1 MGWYRAGTVTVASGS
16 TAVAGVQTLWASQA
30 KAGDL
35 FTLDGDKFYEID
47 TIADD
52 THLTLKTAFQGN
64 SGSVLSYAIV
74 RNFTAT
80 LPAQLASQL
89 ADLMTSYH
97 VTLDELTAWLSGS
110 GTVTVHDGAGNAYQ
124 VKTPAQLSAEWTG
137 LLTKSVAGSGDVTLT
152 TTEAANAFIVLTGTL
167 SGARN
172 VIVPTSARRW
182 IIVNN
187 TTGAFALTV
196 KTATGTGRQIAQG
209 GCEALWCDGTNV
221 RRTDSD
227 ALKADLAGAT
237 FTGPVKVPNLLPGAT
252 GADAANADFVN
263 TAVAAKES
271 LQAMSQS
278 IHAGTVVKAFLYDT
292 GKDSDGG
299 AWRKRCADK
308 SWYNEPLVGGKW
320 LGQAASEAGAR
331 AIAGAA
337 TGDYF
342 QNTAD
347 GKFYALNASAGVTEV
362 FRGNTRE
369 FPELVAVL
377 GEATRLILYDL
388 TKPDCPMWM
397 VFARGTA
404 GTLGYGGSITGI
416 AALNGEIVFSTDQ
429 RLMRLQFTADRGK
442 QHHGAAASCGYY
454 AHRLAERNTVLS
466 SSFIADAGVPTL
478 ASSTVNA
485 IAAIVLPDAPVD
497 LATGMPAPT
506 IGAACSTGFTVLR
519 QDGTGTTVTVTNN
532 NIGWIL
538 IHYPYVTVDA
548 TGNSSHFISGYDLR
562 SLSAHTISTIDATD
576 AQRAFQYKS
585 AGGSGAGN
593 AYFLSRAT
601 SAGAFARQGNNFALG
616 DVNGLYV
623 MRDNPGTPA
632 KGMAAL
638 ISNAFNAGW
647 MPFDTRGAWLADC
660 VAETLTASAVD
671 PDRSVKATGLTV
683 NGSIVK
689 SAVASGAQLV
699 AYSGFSDVNYLSQA
713 YSANFDFGTGDFHI
727 AAWVNLPAGGAT
739 GAILDRYD
747 PAQTGARLYLG
758 VSGTNWI
765 LICAAGNTPISTG
778 VAPPVGLAKV
788 DYLRVAGTLK
798 LYVDGVLVYSA
809 ANTANVTNTA
819 APLIVGHS
827 SVTVTAAW
835 PGSLS
840 LLRISATALSDD
852 QIAYAYNTERMLFQP
867 AAKCTIDGT
876 STAVTALA
884 YDDNEDALHVGTSW
898 GRSKFRDLV
907 RIESAATSVGS
918 ISALSAGQG
927 AHITAGAGGGRFY
940 QPALLLRD
948 ELRRKDEARRALGRV
963 PVFLDFDAATGQTAF
978 TLPKGYTARAVYS
991 GGTLKRFGTT
1001 KDYTISS
1008 DGFAETVNFAVAP
1021 GNAVWVSIMATRS
1034 NG

>member
-1 MGWYRAGTVTVASGS
+1 MSWYRAGTVTVASGS
-16 TAVAGVQTLWASQA
+16 TAVTGVQTLWASQA

-47 TIADD
+47 AIADD

-64 SGSVLSYAIV
+64 SGSVLGYAIV

-137 LLTKSVAGSGDVTLT
+137 LLTKSVAGSGDIALT
-152 TTEAANAFIVLTGTL
+152 ATEAANAFLVLTGTL

-187 TTGAFALTV
+187 TTGAYALTV
-196 KTATGTGRQIAQG
+196 KTAGGTGRVIAQG
-209 GCEALWCDGTNV
+209 GCEAIWCDGANV

-227 ALKADLAGAT
+227 ALKADLAGAI

-263 TAVAAKES
+263 AAVLAKES

-278 IHAGTVVKAFLYDT
+278 IHAGTVVKAYLYDS

-308 SWYNEPLVGGKW
+308 SWYNETLVGGKW
-320 LGQAASEAGAR
+320 LGQAASEAAAR
-331 AIAGAA
+331 AISGAA

-342 QNTAD
+342 QNTTD
-347 GKFYALNASAGVTEV
+347 GKFYSLNASAGMTEV

-369 FPELVAVL
+369 FPELVAVIAES
-377 GEATRLILYDL
+377 GRVIVYDL
-388 TKPDCPMWM
+388 TVVGCPMWM
-397 VFARGTA
+397 VFSGASANNICRGSVTSVCA
-404 GTLGYGGSITGI
+404 V
-416 AALNGEIVFSTDQ
+416 NGEIVI
-429 RLMRLQFTADRGK
+429 G
-442 QHHGAAASCGYY
+442 HGGNGVSIAGFLSDSALSIIASGTRKYPINIAARNSGTGFPSPSGNAIASG
-454 AHRLAERNTVLS
+454 
-466 SSFIADAGVPTL
+466 
-478 ASSTVNA
+478 TVNA
-485 IAAIVLPDAPVD
+485 VATMVIPEAAVD
-497 LATGMPAPT
+497 LATGLPTPT
-506 IGAACSTGFTVLR
+506 IGVACSTGFTILK
-519 QDGTGTTVTVTNN
+519 QDGAGVTVTVTNN
-532 NIGWIL
+532 PIGAIAL
-538 IHYPYVTVDA
+538 HYPYVTVDI
-548 TGNSSHFISGYDLR
+548 TNNGSHFITGYDVRTLT
-562 SLSAHTISTIDATD
+562 SHTISTIDATD
-576 AQRAFQYKS
+576 AQRVYQYKS
-585 AGGSGAGN
+585 VGGSGPGN
-593 AYFLSRAT
+593 IYFLARAT
-601 SAGAFARQGNNFALG
+601 STGSFVRQGSHFAVG
-616 DVNGLYV
+616 DDNGLYV
-623 MRDNPGTPA
+623 MRDNPGAPA
-632 KGMAAL
+632 KGMAAML
-638 ISNAFNAGW
+638 SNVFNTGW
-647 MPFDTRGAWLADC
+647 LPFDTRGAWMSST
-660 VAETLTASAVD
+660 VTETLTAAAVD
-671 PDRSVKATGLTV
+671 PDRSVKAAGLTV

-689 SAVASGAQLV
+689 SAVAAGAQLV

-713 YSANFDFGTGDFHI
+713 YSANFDFGTGDFHVS
-727 AAWVNLPAGGAT
+727 AWVNLPAGGAT
-739 GAILDRYD
+739 GALLDRYD
-747 PAQTGARLYLG
+747 LAQTGARLYLG

-765 LICAAGNTPISTG
+765 LICATGNTPISTG

-788 DYLRVAGTLK
+788 DYLRANGTLK

-809 ANTANVTNTA
+809 ANTANITNTA
-819 APLIVGHS
+819 APLIIGHS

-867 AAKCTIDGT
+867 NAKCTIDGT

-884 YDDNEDALHVGTSW
+884 YDDNEDALHLGTSW

-927 AHITAGAGGGRFY
+927 AHITAGASGGRIY

-948 ELRRKDEARRALGRV
+948 ELRRKDEARRALGRM
-963 PVFLDFDAATGQTAF
+963 PVFVDFDAVAGQTAF
-978 TLPKGYTARAVYS
+978 SLPKGYTARAVYS

-1001 KDYTISS
+1001 KDYTVSS

-1021 GNAVWVSIMATRS
+1021 GNTVWVSIMAIRS
-1034 NG
+1034 NGWSNG